1 RFTSREA
8 FGKMFIQ
15 RRPMSKRGVLAA
27 AVLAGLLSLAAG
39 GRPDWS
45 EAVDKAEEIADLIA
59 RNYINPPDART
70 LAFASIRGVLGTLDP
85 HSYFLDSE
93 MLSTMREEYTGKFYG
108 MGIQITKQEDRL
120 VVISCIEGM
129 PASRLGIQPGDVIAT
144 IDGASTKPLS
154 SYEAMQKLRGPK
166 GSKVTITIQR
176 EGFDKPIEL
185 VVIREEIPLHSVSYA
200 FLRDD
205 RVGYIYIRT
214 FSETTV
220 AEVEA
225 KIADLAARGMT
236 GLILDL
242 RWNTGGPFFPSL
254 ELADE
259 FLAKGSLIVSIRGRN
274 RSYDRE
280 FRAVRDGQQEGLP
293 LVVLVN
299 AGSASASEIVAG
311 AVMDND
317 RGLVVGE
324 DSWGKGLVQT
334 VFPLGPDLAV
344 ALTTAKYYTPSGRSI
359 QRDYT
364 HLEDYLLNT
373 GVQDES
379 REVRYTKGGR
389 KVLGQGGITP
399 DYKVQLRI
407 KPLTAELIFR
417 GAFFSYGR
425 KFVGRQTDL
434 SKSYVLP
441 QDEEPAG
448 AAEGRTVLSF
458 AFTAD
463 AAVLA
468 DFKEHLRSLK
478 FEYSPE
484 RFAEAEDEIRTE
496 IEREVVSSAWNLE
509 EGMRV
514 YRCKDPV
521 VQKAMAVLPEAAGFL
536 R

>member
-1 RFTSREA
+1 
-8 FGKMFIQ
+8 
-15 RRPMSKRGVLAA
+15 MSKQGLLTA
-27 AVLAGLLSLAAG
+27 AVLAGLLPLAAG

-45 EAVDKAEEIADLIA
+45 DGLDKAEAIADLVA
-59 RNYINPPDART
+59 RNYVASPDART
-70 LAFASIRGVLGTLDP
+70 LAFASIRGALGTLDP
-85 HSYFLDSE
+85 HSYFLDPE

-108 MGIQITKQEDRL
+108 LGLQITKQEDRL
-120 VVISCIEGM
+120 VVVSCIEGM
-129 PASRLGIQPGDVIAT
+129 PASRLGVQPGDVIAT
-144 IDGASTKPLS
+144 IDGVSTAPLT

-166 GSKVTITIQR
+166 GTKVTVTIQR

-185 VVIREEIPLHSVSYA
+185 AVIREEIPLHSVSYA
-200 FLRDD
+200 FLLDD
-205 RVGYIYIRT
+205 RVGYIYLRT

-225 KIADLAARGMT
+225 KIAELRAKGMT

-242 RWNTGGPFFPSL
+242 RWNQGGPFYPSL

-259 FLAKGSLIVSIRGRN
+259 FLAKGALIVSIRGRN
-274 RSYDRE
+274 RDYDKE
-280 FRAVRDGQQEGLP
+280 FRALRDGQLEGLP

-299 AGSASASEIVAG
+299 AGSASASEIIAG

-317 RGLVVGE
+317 RGLIVGE

-364 HLEDYLLNT
+364 HLEDYLMNT
-373 GVQDES
+373 GVRDES
-379 REVRYTKGGR
+379 REVRYTARGR

-399 DYKVQLRI
+399 DYKVPLTL
-407 KPLTAELIFR
+407 KPLTAELTFR

-425 KFVGRQTDL
+425 KFAGGQTALARTYAMPQGR
-434 SKSYVLP
+434 
-441 QDEEPAG
+441 EPAV
-448 AAEGRTVLSF
+448 AAAGRTVLDASF
-458 AFTAD
+458 AAD

-468 DFKEHLRSLK
+468 DFQEHLRTLK
-478 FEYSPE
+478 IEYSPE
-484 RFAEAEDEIRTE
+484 RFADAADEIRKE
-496 IEREVVSSAWNLE
+496 IEREVVSAAWNLE

-514 YRCKDPV
+514 YRRKDPV
-521 VQKAMAVLPEAAGFL
+521 VQKAMAVLPESAGFL